1 MAYLKIRN
9 KELEGYSNGKYHD
22 DNSFCD
28 VIGYVMRPEKTPSGY
43 IGGIAVDV
51 AHAVEQMEKLSAYY
65 GQNTGVRLR
74 HMILAFEPGELSNSR
89 KYALSIAYQVAYPIA
104 LFYGDHHQIVY
115 AVHEDGAKV
124 HIHFVMNT
132 TNYLTGLK
140 YPGSKADYYQF
151 LSHINQ
157 ELADYYCS
165 VVPTKDREDW
175 QSDPF

>member
-1 MAYLKIRN
+1 
-9 KELEGYSNGKYHD
+9 
-22 DNSFCD
+22 
-28 VIGYVMRPEKTPSGY
+28 
-43 IGGIAVDV
+43 
-51 AHAVEQMEKLSAYY
+51 
-65 GQNTGVRLR
+65 
-74 HMILAFEPGELSNSR
+74 MILAFEPGELSNSR

-140 YPGSKADYYQF
+140 YPGSRADYYQF
-151 LSHINQ
+151 LSHTNQ
-157 ELADYYCS
+157 VLADYNCS